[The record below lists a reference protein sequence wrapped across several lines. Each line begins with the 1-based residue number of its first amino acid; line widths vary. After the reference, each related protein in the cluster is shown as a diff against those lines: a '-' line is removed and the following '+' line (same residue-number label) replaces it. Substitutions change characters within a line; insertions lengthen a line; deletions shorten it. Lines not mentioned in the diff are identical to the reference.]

1 MRTKKGAARRRAKK
15 RLFKRTKGF
24 RGGRRN
30 LLRTAKETV
39 IRSDAFATRDRK
51 RRKRDFRRLWI
62 TRINAACRM
71 RGIRYSVFINGL
83 KKANVELDR
92 KMLAEMAVR
101 DEAAFDAVVELAKKA

>member
-92 KMLAEMAVR
+92 KILADMAVR
-101 DEAAFDAVVELAKKA
+101 DEAAFDAVVELAKNA